1 MSKLQVL
8 NETDFNNLIQ
18 NTDKPVVIDLFA
30 DWCAPCRML
39 APAVEGLANDYAE
52 KAVVAKVNV
61 DENQNVAQQ
70 YNVMGIPT
78 VLFFKNGKVADRVVG
93 LVRQDE
99 LSNRLESI
107 L

>member
-18 NTDKPVVIDLFA
+18 NTDKPVVIDLYA

-39 APAVEGLANDYAE
+39 APAVEGLADDYAE

-61 DENQNVAQQ
+61 DDNQNVARQ

-78 VLFFKNGKVADRVVG
+78 VLFFKNGKLADRVVG